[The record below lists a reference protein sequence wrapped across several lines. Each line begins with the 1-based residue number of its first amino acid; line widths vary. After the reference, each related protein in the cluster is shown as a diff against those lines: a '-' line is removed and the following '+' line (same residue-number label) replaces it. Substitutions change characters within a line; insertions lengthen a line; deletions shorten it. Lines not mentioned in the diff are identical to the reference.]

1 MNDFKLKDFVQIK
14 PDPSYADL
22 SSGQKVSILDSLIG
36 GSTPRGLTV
45 TYDLSHSGRR
55 INNRIYTVA
64 GQKWGIDSLTNPY
77 PKPIIRNHDQQS
89 EPIGRFVGGTYVDT
103 SEAAL
108 RYFDNVQ
115 EYMEI
120 TAAFDEDSPER
131 IYKTLKR
138 YGLLTKKSW
147 PGVGSMRVTAKISD
161 KDAIEKFLDGRYITF
176 SAGSTTD
183 RHVCSVCASD
193 WASGDM
199 CEHRHGRVYDND
211 LCVFVTG
218 RFEVLEGSVVNT
230 PADDLSQVLSMEM
243 SDNVQIEDLKP
254 LAVDKT
260 TVFFSDSSFKF
271 GEEDG
276 LPQEEA
282 NEESNCFDGQEK
294 EEKEEANVQEQEVS
308 DGSEEGRVREEVLA
322 DKEFDHMLIIPDSA
336 MKALHSKGQADVTAV
351 SGKQRMKIR
360 LIYRSGEKSKEMS
373 EDSLELMVEEMLS
386 DERKFK
392 VPEGARNNARKVL
405 EWKKKHGSAVKG
417 MTPVGW
423 ARARQ
428 LASQSEIG
436 LSTVKR
442 MAAFNRHRKNAA
454 VDPKF
459 KSEPWR
465 DAGYVAWLGWGGTT
479 GVDWAIRISA
489 SNDSS
494 ETELELDA
502 KRSSPKGKGAKTP
515 AKPSERIKGSK
526 KNKEGSASKGNAK
539 ISVGTAEASLK
550 EKVKAHNAK
559 HGSTKGKRV
568 TLGMLK
574 AVWRRGAGAFSSS
587 HRPNMSR
594 AGWAMARV
602 NAFLKLVR
610 SGRPSNPKYTTDN
623 DLLPAGHPRKGK
635 GKKND

>member
-1 MNDFKLKDFVQIK
+1 MGFFKLKDFVQIK
-14 PDPSYADL
+14 PDPSYSDL
-22 SSGQKVSILDSLIG
+22 SKGQKVSIIDSLIS
-36 GSTPRGLTV
+36 GSTPRGLLI

-55 INNRIYTVA
+55 INNRVYTVA

-77 PKPIIRNHDQQS
+77 PKPIIRNHDQSS
-89 EPIGRFVGGTYVDT
+89 EPIGRFVSGTYVDG
-103 SEAAL
+103 SEPAL

-115 EYMEI
+115 EYMEVS
-120 TAAFDEDSPER
+120 AAFDADSPER
-131 IYKTLKR
+131 IYKTLKK

-183 RHVCSVCASD
+183 RHVCSVCSED
-193 WASGDM
+193 WASGDI
-199 CEHRHGRVYDND
+199 CEHRHGKIYDKD
-211 LCVFVTG
+211 LCVFITG
-218 RFEVLEGSVVNT
+218 KFEVLEGSVVNT
-230 PADDLSQVLSMEM
+230 PADDLSQITSMEM
-243 SDNVQIEDLKP
+243 SDNVEIEDIKS
-254 LAVDKT
+254 LAIDKT
-260 TVFFSDSSFKF
+260 TIYFSDSNFNLGKDDESQEQNK
-271 GEEDG
+271 E
-276 LPQEEA
+276 LIQEE
-282 NEESNCFDGQEK
+282 NCLDEQAKEK
-294 EEKEEANVQEQEVS
+294 EEEEKEDSN
-308 DGSEEGRVREEVLA
+308 GSEEKRIREDLLV
-322 DKEFDHMLIIPDSA
+322 DKEYDHMLKIPEAA
-336 MKALHSKGQADVTAV
+336 MKMLHSSGQADVITS
-351 SGKQRMKIR
+351 SGSQEMTIR
-360 LIYRSGEKSKEMS
+360 LVYENTK
-373 EDSLELMVEEMLS
+373 EDSFDSLVEDIFA
-386 DERKFK
+386 DEKKFK
-392 VPEGARNNARKVL
+392 VPEGARNNARKAL
-405 EWKKKHGSAVKG
+405 RWKKEHGSAVKG

-428 LASQSEIG
+428 LSSQSEIG

-465 DAGYVAWLGWGGTT
+465 DRGYVAWLGWGGTT
-479 GVDWAIRISA
+479 GVDWAIKISA
-489 SNDSS
+489 ANDSAEIS
-494 ETELELDA
+494 LELDA
-502 KRSSPKGKGAKTP
+502 ERSSPEGKGAKTP
-515 AKPSERIKGSK
+515 AKPSEKIKGSK

-539 ISVGTAEASLK
+539 ISVGTAEGSLK
-550 EKVKAHNAK
+550 EKLKAHNAK
-559 HGSTKGKRV
+559 YGTDKGKRV

-623 DLLPAGHPRKGK
+623 DLLPAGHPKKSKGNN
-635 GKKND
+635 ND

>member
-1 MNDFKLKDFVQIK
+1 MSAFTLKDFVQIK

-45 TYDLSHSGRR
+45 NYDLSHSGRR

-77 PKPIIRNHDQQS
+77 PKPIIRNHDQSS
-89 EPIGRFVGGTYVDT
+89 EPIGRFTGGTYVDG
-103 SEAAL
+103 SENAL

-115 EYMEI
+115 EYMEVS
-120 TAAFDEDSPER
+120 AAFDEDSPER
-131 IYKTLKR
+131 IYKTLKK
-138 YGLLTKKSW
+138 YGLLTRKSW
-147 PGVGSMRVTAKISD
+147 PGIGSMRVTAKISD

-193 WASGDM
+193 WAAGDV
-199 CEHRHGRVYDND
+199 CEHRHGRIYDD
-211 LCVFVTG
+211 ELCVFVTG

-230 PADDLSQVLSMEM
+230 PADDLSQILSMEM
-243 SDNVQIEDLKP
+243 SDNTQIEDIKS

-260 TVFFSDSSFKF
+260 TVFFSDSKFKF
-271 GEEDG
+271 GEDDG
-276 LPQEEA
+276 VQKET
-282 NEESNCFDGQEK
+282 NEKSNCLDRQ
-294 EEKEEANVQEQEVS
+294 EEKEEEETNDQKQEVS
-308 DGSEEGRVREEVLA
+308 NGTKEVGLREEVLV
-322 DKEFDHMLIIPDSA
+322 DKEYDHMLRIPETA
-336 MKALHSKGQADVTAV
+336 MKMLHSSGQADIATSSGSQEMTIRVTYDNPT
-351 SGKQRMKIR
+351 Q
-360 LIYRSGEKSKEMS
+360 
-373 EDSLELMVEEMLS
+373 DSADLVVDDIFE

-428 LASQSEIG
+428 LSSQSEIG

-465 DAGYVAWLGWGGTT
+465 DRGYVAWLGWGGTT
-479 GVDWAIRISA
+479 GVDWAIRTSA
-489 SNDSS
+489 ANDSA
-494 ETELELDA
+494 ETSLELDA
-502 KRSSPKGKGAKTP
+502 EKSSPKGKGAKTP

-539 ISVGTAEASLK
+539 ISVGTAEGSLK
-550 EKVKAHNAK
+550 EKLKAHNAK
-559 HGSTKGKRV
+559 YGTDKGKRV

-610 SGRPSNPKYTTDN
+610 SGSPSNPKYTTDN
-623 DLLPAGHPRKGK
+623 DLLPAGHPKKGK

>member
-1 MNDFKLKDFVQIK
+1 MSAFTLKDFVQIK

-45 TYDLSHSGRR
+45 NYDLSHSGRR

-77 PKPIIRNHDQQS
+77 PKPIIRNHDQSS
-89 EPIGRFVGGTYVDT
+89 EPIGRFTGGTYVDG
-103 SEAAL
+103 SENAL

-115 EYMEI
+115 EYMEVS
-120 TAAFDEDSPER
+120 AAFDEDSPER
-131 IYKTLKR
+131 IYKTLKK
-138 YGLLTKKSW
+138 YGLLTRKSW
-147 PGVGSMRVTAKISD
+147 PGIGSMRVTAKISD

-193 WASGDM
+193 WAAGDV
-199 CEHRHGRVYDND
+199 CEHRHGRIYDD
-211 LCVFVTG
+211 ELCVFVTG

-230 PADDLSQVLSMEM
+230 PADDLSQILSMEM
-243 SDNVQIEDLKP
+243 SDNTQIEDIKS

-260 TVFFSDSSFKF
+260 TVFFSDSKFKF
-271 GEEDG
+271 GEDDG
-276 LPQEEA
+276 VQKET
-282 NEESNCFDGQEK
+282 NEKSDCLDRQ
-294 EEKEEANVQEQEVS
+294 EEKEEEEETNDQKQEVS
-308 DGSEEGRVREEVLA
+308 NGTKEVGLREEVLV
-322 DKEFDHMLIIPDSA
+322 DKEYDHMLRIPETA
-336 MKALHSKGQADVTAV
+336 MKMLHSSGQADIVTS
-351 SGKQRMKIR
+351 SGSQEMTIR
-360 LIYRSGEKSKEMS
+360 VTYDNPTQ
-373 EDSLELMVEEMLS
+373 DSADLVVDDIFE

-428 LASQSEIG
+428 LSSQSEIG

-465 DAGYVAWLGWGGTT
+465 DRGYVAWLGWGGTT
-479 GVDWAIRISA
+479 GVDWAIRTSA
-489 SNDSS
+489 ANDSA
-494 ETELELDA
+494 ETSLELDA
-502 KRSSPKGKGAKTP
+502 EKSSPKGKGAKTP

-539 ISVGTAEASLK
+539 ISVGTAEGSLK
-550 EKVKAHNAK
+550 EKLKAHNAK
-559 HGSTKGKRV
+559 YGTDKGKRV

-610 SGRPSNPKYTTDN
+610 SGSPSNPKYTTDN
-623 DLLPAGHPRKGK
+623 DLLPAGHPKKGK